1 MERRKEKSHQGRSWP
16 LLSNLAQV
24 LYNAV
29 LLTPRADL
37 SFIRKPY
44 PASSMSSTQ
53 CKALC
58 LAASPAV
65 PSGLN
70 HSAADVQNKVPSPEM
85 SMPSSPRTCQCSVVR
100 GNQDFAAIIEVM
112 DPQMEMFS

>member
-16 LLSNLAQV
+16 LLSNLAQI

-29 LLTPRADL
+29 LLIPRADL

-44 PASSMSSTQ
+44 LASS

-70 HSAADVQNKVPSPEM
+70 HSAADAQNKVPSPEM
-85 SMPSSPRTCQCSVVR
+85 SVPSSPRTCQCSVVH
-100 GNQDFAAIIEVM
+100 GNQGFAAIIEVM